1 MNDRKERVGTGS
13 QELICSD
20 NCKLEDEI
28 SRRQKKDSAI
38 LFSPKEPSE

>member
-20 NCKLEDEI
+20 NCKLENEI
-28 SRRQKKDSAI
+28 SKQQKKDSAT
-38 LFSPKEPSE
+38 PKEPSE